1 MVDSS
6 IYSIKISTFFQTMPA
21 KGTPKTLSLQS
32 KTQHLTTTHGTEP
45 DKQTRL
51 DCGDHP

>member
-6 IYSIKISTFFQTMPA
+6 IYSIKISTFFQPMPV

-32 KTQHLTTTHGTEP
+32 KMW
-45 DKQTRL
+45 DKYKEE
-51 DCGDHP
+51 